1 MVDSAG
7 QHSARPLAE
16 ISQCLS
22 HIIGRFPGVL
32 LPMLQL
38 IYVAFLKSSS
48 AHMALSHPSPDWC
61 TAVNSGIM
69 ESC

>member
-1 MVDSAG
+1 MIDSAG
-7 QHSARPLAE
+7 QRSARPSAE
-16 ISQCLS
+16 ISQSLS
-22 HIIGRFPGVL
+22 HIIGGFPGVL

-48 AHMALSHPSPDWC
+48 VHMALSHPSPDLC